1 VSVSKLAR
9 EHGINANML
18 FIWTPPVCQGLCV
31 LMDRKAAVL
40 YSALLQVEPA
50 GLDGIRRPT
59 PHFKYGLYALNTMQ
73 AWWISV

>member
-1 VSVSKLAR
+1 VAKLAQA
-9 EHGINANML
+9 HGLNPNMV